1 MKRLIFS
8 LIIIQSTIACW
19 GQDISLHQSSTISDN
34 SRFQIVQSELGVRYT
49 FNIDKY
55 TGSVFLLVEGTDGI
69 TWKLIEAELQAY
81 NEKKEN
87 QINYQ
92 LFTSGIG
99 VRYTF
104 LMNVN
109 TGITWQLVEDPVTKN
124 LFWAKIQ

>member
-1 MKRLIFS
+1 MKRLIFL
-8 LIIIQSTIACW
+8 LIIIQSVIDCW
-19 GQDISLHQSSTISDN
+19 SQEITHHQSSTISDN
-34 SRFQIVQSELGVRYT
+34 SRFEIVQSEVGARYT
-49 FNIDKY
+49 FNIDKF

-69 TWKLIEAELQAY
+69 TWQLIETEIQAY

-104 LMNVN
+104 LLNVN
-109 TGITWQLVEDPVTKN
+109 TGINWQLAEDPVTKV